1 MNAAGIHDANDVCT
15 LEELDS
21 ESFLEAAGRL
31 ETSMNLLDLAVPK
44 PCGKLLEASRSV
56 RETLRP
62 RSFFYEQAGMELR
75 LTNVN
80 TKDGLHSCPLSW
92 ERRFVPIALIH
103 SSSSP

>member
-1 MNAAGIHDANDVCT
+1 VCT

-44 PCGKLLEASRSV
+44 PCGELLEASSSV

-75 LTNVN
+75 LANVN
-80 TKDGLHSCPLSW
+80 TKDGP
-92 ERRFVPIALIH
+92 
-103 SSSSP
+103 